1 MRLWAALLA
10 SLWLAGCASNVVT
23 DYDAG
28 AGFAEYQTWAFAGK
42 QNEGQR
48 DFLSLDASRV
58 ENAVA
63 SALERQ
69 SMEKVAE
76 AEADLL
82 VSYRVEDVERL
93 DTTGFTYG
101 FGWGRSP
108 FGFGLSTAPPVREI
122 REGKL
127 VVELVDN
134 DTDRV
139 VWRGASKRYLNED
152 QSPERRRELIDE
164 VVQDMFEQYPP
175 QG

>member
-1 MRLWAALLA
+1 MRVWAALLA

-23 DYDAG
+23 DYDSG
-28 AGFAEYQTWAFAGK
+28 AGFAGYETWAFAK
-42 QNEGQR
+42 QPDEGPR
-48 DFLSLDASRV
+48 NFLSLDASRV
-58 ENAVA
+58 ERAVETA
-63 SALERQ
+63 MERQ
-69 SMEKVAE
+69 SMDRVSETD
-76 AEADLL
+76 ADLL

-152 QSPERRRELIDE
+152 QSPERRSELIDE
-164 VVQDMFEQYPP
+164 VVRDMFEKYPP
-175 QG
+175 PA